1 MRLNTVLSAIAAF
14 ASALSAPAVLT
25 AQQPTPPIP
34 GAETG
39 PVGLDRIVAVVGD
52 QPITRIDLRERVLG
66 RIQRKEVPEPTTD
79 SATMAL
85 ERSSLDDM
93 IEEELL
99 LQKANELKI
108 TVADA
113 DITPMVDRQISQVRA
128 GFSTETEYRNALTQS
143 GLGTPQEYRKYLLDQ
158 LRRRYTLE
166 KTISKLKQDGKIVPV
181 NVTDAEV
188 AAEFE
193 RSKEYLPP
201 KPASVTFKQIVIAPQ
216 ASAAA
221 KEVARVKAESLLAR
235 LKKGEDFE
243 TLAKR
248 ESMDPLTKETG
259 GDMGWSRRGVYS
271 PEVDRW
277 LFGNTFQAALEP
289 GQLSPVF
296 ESYPGFRILRVDRVQ
311 TGEVKA
317 HEIMVYPAIDSS
329 DIARTRQL
337 ADSVAKLWQ
346 SGVSFDT
353 LAKKYHDYAGKE
365 ETSILTPFWRD
376 SLPASYQQ
384 GFAGKKQGDIA
395 VFQIPGASQ
404 RPDVP
409 KFVVAQLLTVD
420 EGGPQTLDELKSA
433 VRDELAQRGGVRR
446 YVDQLKKQ
454 TYVAIRLD
462 DKDVADVPIRKP

>member
-1 MRLNTVLSAIAAF
+1 MRLQTLAAITVF
-14 ASALSAPAVLT
+14 ASAAFTPSVVHAQDSTNRAPAGQ
-25 AQQPTPPIP
+25 AGPI
-34 GAETG
+34 
-39 PVGLDRIVAVVGD
+39 GLDRIVAVVGD

-66 RIQRKEVPEPTTD
+66 RVQRKEVPEPTTD
-79 SATMAL
+79 SAERAL
-85 ERSSLDDM
+85 ERQSLDDM
-93 IEEELL
+93 VEEELL

-113 DITPMVDRQISQVRA
+113 DITPMVDRQIGQVRA

-143 GLGTPQEYRKYLLDQ
+143 GLGSPQEYRKFLLDQ

-216 ASAAA
+216 ATAAA
-221 KEVARVKAESLLAR
+221 KEAARVKAESLLAR
-235 LKKGEDFE
+235 LKRGEDFE

-248 ESMDPLTKETG
+248 ESMDPLTKELG

-277 LFGNTFQAALEP
+277 LFGSTFAAPLQP

-317 HEIMVYPAIDSS
+317 HEIMVYPAIDST
-329 DIARTRQL
+329 DIARTKQL

-346 SGVSFDT
+346 SGVPFDT
-353 LAKKYHDYAGKE
+353 LAKKYHDYPGKE

-384 GFAGKKQGDIA
+384 GFAGKKVGDIS

-409 KFVVAQLLTVD
+409 KFVVAQLLTED
-420 EGGPQTLDELKSA
+420 QGGPQTLAELKSA

-454 TYVAIRLD
+454 TYVSIRLD
-462 DKDVADVPIRKP
+462 DGDLAAGPSRKP

>member
-1 MRLNTVLSAIAAF
+1 MRSKT
-14 ASALSAPAVLT
+14 ALSALPALMWVALAAPHAVG
-25 AQQPTPPIP
+25 AQLPTTQLAQSGTVP
-34 GAETG
+34 
-39 PVGLDRIVAVVGD
+39 LDRIVAVVGD

-66 RIQRKEVPEPTTD
+66 RIQRKEVPEPASD
-79 SATMAL
+79 SATRAL
-85 ERSSLDDM
+85 ELQTLDDM

-113 DITPMVDRQISQVRA
+113 DITPTVDRQVSQVRA
-128 GFSTETEYRNALTQS
+128 GFATESEYRNALAQS

-158 LRRRYTLE
+158 FRRRYTLE
-166 KTISKLKQDGKIVPV
+166 KTIAKLKQDGKIVPV

-188 AAEFE
+188 SAEFD
-193 RSKEYLPP
+193 RSKEFLPP
-201 KPASVTFKQIVIAPQ
+201 KPASVTFKQIVLAPQ
-216 ASAAA
+216 PSAAS
-221 KEVARVKAESLLAR
+221 KEKARVRAESLLVR

-248 ESMDPLTKETG
+248 ESMDPLTKDIG

-271 PEVDRW
+271 PEVDRL
-277 LFGNTFQAALEP
+277 LFGNPFQVALAP
-289 GQLSPVF
+289 GQLSPVI
-296 ESYPGFRILRVDRVQ
+296 ESYPGYRILRVDRVQ

-317 HEIMVYPAIDSS
+317 HQIMVYAAIDSS
-329 DIARTRQL
+329 DIVRTREL

-346 SGVSFDT
+346 GGVSFDT
-353 LAKKYHDYAGKE
+353 LAKKYHDFPGKE

-384 GFAGKKQGDIA
+384 GFAEKKAGEIS

-420 EGGPQTLDELKSA
+420 EGGPQTLEELKSA
-433 VRDELAQRGGVRR
+433 VRSELAQRGGVRR
-446 YVDQLKKQ
+446 YVDALKKQ
-454 TYVAIRLD
+454 TYVSIRLD
-462 DKDVADVPIRKP
+462 DKDVADASPRKP